1 MRAPRRLLRID
12 IYEKL
17 REEILACR
25 LKPGADLREQDLA
38 ARFQV
43 SKSPVRDALLRLE
56 REHLISIAPR
66 QGYRVAPISLS
77 DARDL
82 LRLRAVL
89 ECASVIEAAR
99 AAGAPELSALDR
111 FRSFRP
117 SQWLEGF
124 AGYNREFHCALA
136 RASGNRRMTALTC
149 ELIEQTHRLV
159 QVSVEAAE
167 TGRRPALV
175 AEHAAI
181 VDAVQ
186 ERDGRRASALL
197 RAHIGAAE
205 RRVADALSRAA
216 IVA

>member
-1 MRAPRRLLRID
+1 MRAPRRLLRVD
-12 IYEKL
+12 IHEKL

-25 LKPGADLREQDLA
+25 LSPGADLREQELA
-38 ARFQV
+38 SRFQV

-56 REHLISIAPR
+56 REQLVTIAPR

-82 LRLRAVL
+82 LRLRSVL
-89 ECASVIEAAR
+89 ECASAAEAAR
-99 AAGAPELSALDR
+99 EADGRELAGLDR

-136 RASGNRRMTALTC
+136 RASGNRRMSALTC
-149 ELIEQTHRLV
+149 ELIEQTRRLV
-159 QVSVEAAE
+159 HVSVQEVP
-167 TGRRPALV
+167 RRTAPLV
-175 AEHAAI
+175 TEHAAI
-181 VDAVQ
+181 IDAVQ
-186 ERDGRRASALL
+186 AGDGRRASALL
-197 RAHIGAAE
+197 RTHIAAAE

>member
-1 MRAPRRLLRID
+1 MRAPRRLLRVD
-12 IYEKL
+12 IHEKL

-25 LKPGADLREQDLA
+25 LSPGADLREQELA
-38 ARFQV
+38 SRFQV

-56 REHLISIAPR
+56 REQLVTIAPR

-89 ECASVIEAAR
+89 ESASAAEAAR
-99 AAGAPELSALDR
+99 EADGAELASLDR

-136 RASGNRRMTALTC
+136 RASGNRRMSALTC
-149 ELIEQTHRLV
+149 ELIEQTRRLV
-159 QVSVEAAE
+159 HVSVQAE
-167 TGRRPALV
+167 PRRTAPLV

-181 VDAVQ
+181 IDALQ
-186 ERDGRRASALL
+186 DRDGRRASALL
-197 RAHIGAAE
+197 RTHIAAAE
-205 RRVADALSRAA
+205 RRVAEALSRAA